1 MTLGKRKYG
10 QTMGTLFK
18 NAEAIYP
25 ISALAKNPKEVKDA
39 AANGL
44 VRITEQGRGAYIF
57 GTEAEFARAIAEA
70 KEEAVYEERL
80 REAILAGRADKQ
92 AGRIHTDHA
101 EFFNEVRS
109 RLQA

>member
-1 MTLGKRKYG
+1 MDVLSRK
-10 QTMGTLFK
+10 T
-18 NAEAIYP
+18 EAIYP
-25 ISALAKNPKEVKDA
+25 ISALSKKPKEVKDA

-57 GTEAEFARAIAEA
+57 STEAEFAKVIAEA
-70 KEEAVYEERL
+70 KEEAIYEERI

-101 EFFNEVRS
+101 VFFDEIRN